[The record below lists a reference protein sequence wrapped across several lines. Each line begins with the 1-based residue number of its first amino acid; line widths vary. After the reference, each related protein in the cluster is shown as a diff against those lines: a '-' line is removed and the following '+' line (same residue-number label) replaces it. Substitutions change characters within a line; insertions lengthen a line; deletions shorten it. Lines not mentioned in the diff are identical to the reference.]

1 MVNPTSNNALR
12 LYFVPRTA
20 LEVLY
25 KSLIQSSYRFCL
37 KSLACSVCWSLQ
49 CLISTLTQ
57 GGLWW
62 SLFLGLLVQSCCG
75 EAGTLQTN
83 ITGVCSQWFSHTGFA
98 PAHGVCAFPVYTAQ
112 ALDCSAGN
120 CLMLALGCMHSP
132 GLSLSGSRVL
142 HKGADLVGP
151 AFCAHPRSKHL
162 RWPGVW
168 QVLSPPIEG
177 CDLCLPRPSRLVFW
191 MYNGCAFSGMP
202 CVSSGELISGCNPPS
217 GCQFSRIPRS
227 LG

>member
-1 MVNPTSNNALR
+1 MHCGILPGSSRMVNPTSNNALR

-98 PAHGVCAFPVYTAQ
+98 PAHGVCAFRVYTAQ

-120 CLMLALGCMHSP
+120 CLMLALGCTHSP
-132 GLSLSGSRVL
+132 GLSLWGSRVL
-142 HKGADLVGP
+142 HLGVDLVGP
-151 AFCAHPRSKHL
+151 AFCARPRSGQL
-162 RWPGVW
+162 RWPGAW
-168 QVLSPPIEG
+168 Q
-177 CDLCLPRPSRLVFW
+177 
-191 MYNGCAFSGMP
+191 A
-202 CVSSGELISGCNPPS
+202 
-217 GCQFSRIPRS
+217 
-227 LG
+227 